1 MIASPSAAATLD
13 ERRGVLV
20 GATPDELAGHVL
32 ALAADPA
39 LFARLSAEGQAHAA
53 ERLSDACVD
62 AELHEA
68 LGYLLQRH
76 LVDVA

>member
-1 MIASPSAAATLD
+1 VIATPPVAALLD
-13 ERRGVLV
+13 EHRGVLV

-53 ERLSDACVD
+53 ERLSPARVD

-68 LGYLLQRH
+68 LSYLLQPRA
-76 LVDVA
+76 VEVA